1 MIEKVVNIDG
11 NQLRL
16 KSTAGT
22 LRHYRNYFGRDLIKD
37 VAKLQSKM
45 KKVKNKDDQ
54 FDMVDLGMFEEIAW
68 CMAKTA
74 EPNIKPIDSWLD
86 DFETFSIYKIL
97 PNIMDLLS
105 ANLKAEEETK
115 N

>member
-1 MIEKVVNIDG
+1 MIEKIIDIEG
-11 NQLRL
+11 HPMHL

-37 VAKLQSKM
+37 AIKLQTKM
-45 KKVKNKDDQ
+45 KKVKNKEEQ
-54 FDMVDLGMFEEIAW
+54 FDLVDLGMYEEIAW

-74 EPNIKPIDSWLD
+74 DPDVKPIDSWLD
-86 DFETFSIYKIL
+86 DFDTFSIYKIL
-97 PNIMDLLS
+97 PEIMNLLT
-105 ANLKAEEETK
+105 ANLKPEETK